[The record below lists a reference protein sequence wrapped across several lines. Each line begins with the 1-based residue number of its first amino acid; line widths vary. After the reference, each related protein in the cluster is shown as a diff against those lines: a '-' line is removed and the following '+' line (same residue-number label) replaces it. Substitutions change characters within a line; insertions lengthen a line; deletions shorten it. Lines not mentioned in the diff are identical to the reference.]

1 MQGKGDFNQ
10 GQSKSHG
17 EGAAETDFKG
27 VTVVQLSWGA
37 GGDQDEA
44 LWGECAGTQSKRGL
58 FSARLLNSLKPFDRN
73 VVLENVYVIIIIF
86 VFAKKD

>member
-37 GGDQDEA
+37 GG
-44 LWGECAGTQSKRGL
+44 
-58 FSARLLNSLKPFDRN
+58 
-73 VVLENVYVIIIIF
+73 
-86 VFAKKD
+86 